1 MLNSQ
6 AIKILRSLD
15 SKEMEMLND
24 FIYSPFFN
32 KSTTVHKFWEV
43 IRSFYPD
50 FSDDNIGKEKLFK
63 LTFKGKKYNYG
74 TMKNLIHNFTNLLEK
89 FLEIKFHEEDKFQ
102 NDYNTLVYSIIKY
115 YPDLFKKKFA
125 IRMKEYNKI
134 SEGDDYH
141 YLFKYQLIRLSSS
154 FAALESKM
162 EKTLFDQGDSLIY
175 FFLIHLFQVNF
186 NIKIFFDV
194 KNYEQNNLVDELL
207 KVLDL
212 ELIMK
217 KIKANSEKD
226 FKVVNLY
233 YYMYLSTNHS
243 ENDEYYFKFKKFL
256 FELHN
261 VLNDYEFG
269 SMASAVINTLQNRA
283 YMGIKGTDKEI
294 SEFLKLLIKL
304 KINVGNTDSKI
315 SLSNFSY
322 NLRHFFEAED
332 KEYAEIFYKEYESK
346 LLQSDKENMS
356 NVFKAFNFYLDK
368 DYNKALEYSAKIKNE
383 THKFKV
389 FVKSFQLK
397 CYYELNEAE
406 AFNYTLKA
414 YRLLIYRKDT
424 INSKRKEY
432 SKSYLNTINA
442 LFEHKVFNKH
452 DLGDIEVDIS
462 RNKMLN
468 KEWIIKK
475 LNEIKRNGSIKKEG
489 RNFAY
494 TQT

>member
-1 MLNSQ
+1 MVSSQ
-6 AIKILRSLD
+6 ALKILRSFD
-15 SKEMEMLND
+15 EKEREMLND

-32 KSTTVHKFWEV
+32 KSSTIHKFWEV
-43 IRSFYPD
+43 LKNFAPGFPD
-50 FSDDNIGKEKLFK
+50 DLMSKEKLFR

-74 TMKNLIHNFTNLLEK
+74 TMKNLIYNFTVLLEK

-102 NDYNTLVYSIIKY
+102 HEYNSLIYCIIKY
-115 YPDLFKKKFA
+115 YPELFKKKFA
-125 IRMKEYNKI
+125 GMMKEYKKI

-141 YLFKYQLIRLSSS
+141 YLYKYQLIRLSSS

-162 EKTLFDQGDSLIY
+162 EKTLFEQGDSLIY

-186 NIKIFFDV
+186 NIRIFFNV
-194 KNYEQNNLVDELL
+194 RNYEQKNNLVEELL
-207 KVLDL
+207 KILDL

-217 KIKANSEKD
+217 KIQANSEKD

-233 YYMYLSTNHS
+233 YYMYLSNNHS
-243 ENDEYYFKFKKFL
+243 ENDEYFFKYKGL
-256 FELHN
+256 LLELQN
-261 VLNDYEFG
+261 VLNEYEFG
-269 SMASAVINTLQNRA
+269 SMASGVINSLQNRA
-283 YMGIKGTDKEI
+283 DMGINGTGKEI

-304 KINVGNTDSKI
+304 KVNIGNTDSKI

-332 KEYAEIFYKEYESK
+332 IKYAEKFYKAYGPK
-346 LLQSDKENMS
+346 LISSDREKMNNMY
-356 NVFKAFNFYLDK
+356 NAYKFYLAK
-368 DYNKALEYSAKIKNE
+368 DYNKALEFANKIRNE
-383 THKFKV
+383 SPNFKL
-389 FVKSFQLK
+389 FVKGFQLK

-424 INSKRKEY
+424 INAARKEY
-432 SKSYLNTINA
+432 SKNFLNTINA
-442 LFEHKVFNKH
+442 LFEHKVFNKQNL
-452 DLGDIEVDIS
+452 DDIEVDIN

-475 LNEIKRNGSIKKEG
+475 LEELKK
-489 RNFAY
+489 NKNSK
-494 TQT
+494 